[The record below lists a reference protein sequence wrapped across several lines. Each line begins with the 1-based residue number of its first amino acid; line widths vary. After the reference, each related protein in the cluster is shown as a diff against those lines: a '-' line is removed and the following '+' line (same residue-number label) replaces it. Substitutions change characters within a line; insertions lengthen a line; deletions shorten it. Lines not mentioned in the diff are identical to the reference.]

1 VRPVR
6 ADIRD
11 EKIPRAAAGET
22 PLDMAIPD
30 REIIKAG
37 LVHYIAEHG
46 GRERSLRPT
55 EIYDGLAEY
64 FALTPEDRALQRT
77 AETLWENE
85 VRWARRALVD
95 EGYILTLAQAQW
107 GVWKL
112 ADSVKSYIPSALPRT
127 RSQNQGLQDPR
138 LQLEF
143 PKINEDL
150 SDEGVFSPASLSD
163 ARDIAIRAIVQRR
176 GQHNFR
182 AKLLSAY
189 NFRCCVTEENSI
201 QVLEAAHI
209 VPYNGEATNHVQNG
223 LLLRSDIHTLFD
235 LELLSI
241 NPDDYTVVISPN
253 LKSSSYANFAGERIQ
268 VPEAEEQR
276 PSKEALK
283 IHRES
288 CGF

>member
-1 VRPVR
+1 
-6 ADIRD
+6 
-11 EKIPRAAAGET
+11 
-22 PLDMAIPD
+22 M
-30 REIIKAG
+30 
-37 LVHYIAEHG
+37 
-46 GRERSLRPT
+46 
-55 EIYDGLAEY
+55 
-64 FALTPEDRALQRT
+64 
-77 AETLWENE
+77 
-85 VRWARRALVD
+85 
-95 EGYILTLAQAQW
+95 
-107 GVWKL
+107 
-112 ADSVKSYIPSALPRT
+112 
-127 RSQNQGLQDPR
+127 
-138 LQLEF
+138 
-143 PKINEDL
+143 
-150 SDEGVFSPASLSD
+150 
-163 ARDIAIRAIVQRR
+163 
-176 GQHNFR
+176 
-182 AKLLSAY
+182 
-189 NFRCCVTEENSI
+189 TEENSI